1 MGNLIICDI
10 DGTIANNDHRQNLL
24 VEFKDWDLFFSKM
37 SEDLPIKPVIE
48 IIEEEYK
55 SGKKICFLTGRPER
69 YRGVTSSWIEK
80 HLNITHFALHM
91 RQDYDHRDKISV
103 KREMF
108 EQNFN
113 LKDIDYF
120 VENDKDLIKLWE
132 ENGTKV
138 LDVNKFIQ
146 DS

>member
-69 YRGVTSSWIEK
+69 YRAVTSTWIEK
-80 HLNITHFALHM
+80 HLNITHFVLHM
-91 RQDYDHRDKISV
+91 RQDDDHRDKVSV

-138 LDVNKFIQ
+138 LDVNKFTQ

>member
-1 MGNLIICDI
+1 
-10 DGTIANNDHRQNLL
+10 
-24 VEFKDWDLFFSKM
+24 
-37 SEDLPIKPVIE
+37 
-48 IIEEEYK
+48 
-55 SGKKICFLTGRPER
+55 
-69 YRGVTSSWIEK
+69 
-80 HLNITHFALHM
+80 M
-91 RQDYDHRDKISV
+91 RQDDDHRDKVSV

>member
-48 IIEEEYK
+48 IIKEEYK
-55 SGKKICFLTGRPER
+55 SGKKICFLTGRPDR
-69 YRGVTSSWIEK
+69 YRDVTSTWIEK
-80 HLNITHFALHM
+80 HLNITQFVLHM
-91 RQDYDHRDKISV
+91 RQDDDHRDKVSV

-108 EQNFN
+108 EQNLN